1 MKYGFLMG
9 APRFN
14 HPNRKSLFLTALV
27 PLVLLLVAACDD
39 SDSGFRDDPRSAAQT
54 DSPTRDNAPEPET
67 EEGKLPGRM
76 HGDRP
81 HGIWPQVWS
90 QHASSIQSWEYKV
103 NCGDASSHEQAC
115 FLSDL
120 TSVVV
125 TTPAGELIE
134 LEKDFNTND
143 FSGEVTRRWVLYGP
157 EDGDLPL
164 RGDYVFSYRRA

>member
-1 MKYGFLMG
+1 MTGPTGYG
-9 APRFN
+9 
-14 HPNRKSLFLTALV
+14 
-27 PLVLLLVAACDD
+27 
-39 SDSGFRDDPRSAAQT
+39 PRS
-54 DSPTRDNAPEPET
+54 
-67 EEGKLPGRM
+67 GRSTLRLSRA
-76 HGDRP
+76 G
-81 HGIWPQVWS
+81 
-90 QHASSIQSWEYKV
+90 EYKV

-164 RGDYVFSYRRA
+164 RGDYVFSYQRA